1 VVSELP
7 GRQQVPNPT
16 SLQKRNVVTPY
27 LSRKGTRAARR
38 ADGGAGLGCRKKRTP
53 SCNGADTGLNVTRHE
68 SEPTSDGS
76 FSAREQAEASR
87 KGRGQSEA
95 TAQPDAGALPTW
107 REDWHAINWRKIY
120 PKVRRLQ
127 VRIAEAVRATQ
138 QPGRAIGL
146 QKGLSRMRGNSH
158 VRFLEGLGGRKAP
171 WPTRRRTTHAYEK
184 SS

>member
-1 VVSELP
+1 M
-7 GRQQVPNPT
+7 
-16 SLQKRNVVTPY
+16 
-27 LSRKGTRAARR
+27 
-38 ADGGAGLGCRKKRTP
+38 P

-107 REDWHAINWRKIY
+107 REDWNAIDWRKIY

-127 VRIAEAVRATQ
+127 VRIAEAVREKRWGKVAFLQRTLVRSLPARLWAVRRVVSNQ
-138 QPGRAIGL
+138 GKRTPGVDKIIWKTPR
-146 QKGLSRMRGNSH
+146 QKMQASRS
-158 VRFLEGLGGRKAP
+158 L
-171 WPTRRRTTHAYEK
+171 RRRGYRPLPLRRIYIPKRNGKRRPLGIPTVPANYRFFQRQF
-184 SS
+184 